1 MISIAAKIA
10 IIAGLKCIVVLNP
23 EYFSII
29 EIVGLTQFNNSK
41 FKCILAIFVPGVLQ
55 MLIAMIIRS
64 QRSFVVANSTLDIQ
78 ASPNIDLAILK
89 ILNFVDST
97 TLHG

>member
-64 QRSFVVANSTLDIQ
+64 QRSFVVASFSSLTMVATHCPINSSCFHT
-78 ASPNIDLAILK
+78 S
-89 ILNFVDST
+89 
-97 TLHG
+97 